1 MSHTPAQYFN
11 SYVPEP
17 LTRADK
23 AAMYKSFLEKKQYNQ
38 HNNRARIYKGIAYSV
53 STMAVISSIL
63 FGNFFGFFDHQPTE
77 INQFVVAHAIGK
89 IISSEGKFTIYN
101 SDHRAIAGDTI
112 ELTDRIVLET
122 DAQVNILVHD
132 SFIAQVAWPAQF
144 EIVLSEDQQSYN
156 LNFSNGG
163 DNIDINSVSESNKNI
178 SIQTSD
184 GVVIK
189 NNDNDK
195 SQNLSF
201 SVKKNKSNGKR
212 SVINKSNG
220 SIEISN
226 SNNEN
231 KQEKV
236 IIQAKHSANF
246 EKDVEKKNI
255 QISDQEEIIEDVS
268 PTTGDSVLTGNK
280 IKIKQEVE
288 KEHIVTG
295 NDIKNIKQA
304 LNKSFLMSEYNDL
317 VVNYLVGK
325 DNEYQVSIMNINR
338 RLDRLAPIA
347 NLSLQQV
354 DSLTWLIQYAHSI
367 IRWFEQYNINPEL
380 YQNLPLMIQNIDRL
394 PDHEYGF
401 LYETNKKKTV
411 DINFI
416 ESIVTLQIK
425 TYL

>member
-1 MSHTPAQYFN
+1 METSLP
-11 SYVPEP
+11 
-17 LTRADK
+17 
-23 AAMYKSFLEKKQYNQ
+23 
-38 HNNRARIYKGIAYSV
+38 
-53 STMAVISSIL
+53 ISSLI
-63 FGNFFGFFDHQPTE
+63 F
-77 INQFVVAHAIGK
+77 
-89 IISSEGKFTIYN
+89 
-101 SDHRAIAGDTI
+101 
-112 ELTDRIVLET
+112 
-122 DAQVNILVHD
+122 
-132 SFIAQVAWPAQF
+132 
-144 EIVLSEDQQSYN
+144 
-156 LNFSNGG
+156 
-163 DNIDINSVSESNKNI
+163 
-178 SIQTSD
+178 
-184 GVVIK
+184 
-189 NNDNDK
+189 
-195 SQNLSF
+195 
-201 SVKKNKSNGKR
+201 
-212 SVINKSNG
+212 
-220 SIEISN
+220 

-231 KQEKV
+231 KQDKV